1 MNDPK
6 IFRKDPDLARKGIE
20 NRGGQNLPAL
30 EEYIELDKT
39 HRELLQEVEEMRSKR
54 NESSKAIGQAMGA
67 GDKDKAD
74 ALKAEV
80 ATLKDAMAKKE
91 EELTPIAEKTR
102 GLLLSVPHLP
112 DASVPIGKSEE
123 DNPVVRESEC
133 KPAELGFE
141 ARDHVAVGE
150 AIGAFDFETASKLS
164 GSRFAI
170 VQGLGARLQRAISQL
185 MLDTHTGEHGYKET
199 WVPFIV
205 RPEVL
210 EGTGQL
216 PKFEEDLY
224 KTGQLEESE
233 DGSSTHS
240 YYLIPTAEVPLT
252 NIVRESIVDE
262 EELPL
267 KMTGLTPCF
276 RQEAGSYGKDVKGF
290 IRQHQ
295 FEKVELVW
303 ISKPED
309 SMDALEALTGDAETI
324 LKILKLPYRVIEL
337 CTADIG
343 FAAKKTYDLEV
354 WLPSEKRYREISS
367 CSNCGDFQSR
377 RMNARLRRKPVGG
390 KKGAVELVHTLNGS
404 GLAVGRTLVAVL
416 ENYQNADGS
425 VTVPEALRPYMGGV
439 ETIKPTA

>member
-6 IFRKDPDLARKGIE
+6 LLRNDPDAARKAIE
-20 NRGGQNLPAL
+20 SRSGNFSPVL
-30 EEYIELDKT
+30 EEYLTLDKT
-39 HRELLQEVEEMRSKR
+39 YRALLQEVEEMRSKR
-54 NESSKAIGQAMGA
+54 NDSSKAIGKAMGS
-67 GDKDKAD
+67 GDKDKAE

-80 ATLKDAMAKKE
+80 AALKEQMGMKE
-91 EELTPIAEKTR
+91 KELDPIAEKTR
-102 GLLLSVPHLP
+102 ALLLSIPHLP
-112 DASVPIGKSEE
+112 DASVPLGKSED
-123 DNPVVRESEC
+123 DNPVVRESAVNPGE
-133 KPAELGFE
+133 FE
-141 ARDHVAVGE
+141 FEVKDHVAVGE
-150 AIGAFDFETASKLS
+150 GIDAFDFETASKLS

-170 VQGLGARLQRAISQL
+170 VKGLGARLQRAIAQL
-185 MLDTHTGEHGYKET
+185 MLDTHTQKHGYTEM
-199 WVPFIV
+199 WVPYIV
-205 RPEVL
+205 RPEIL

-233 DGSSTHS
+233 DGTNTHTN
-240 YYLIPTAEVPLT
+240 YLIPTAEVPLT
-252 NIVRESIVDE
+252 NVVRDSIVAE
-262 EELPL
+262 EDLPI
-267 KMTGLTPCF
+267 KITGQTPCF

-303 ISKPED
+303 IVKPED
-309 SMDALEALTGDAETI
+309 SMDALETLTGHAEEI

-337 CTADIG
+337 CTADVG

-367 CSNCGDFQSR
+367 CSNCGDFQAR
-377 RMNARLRRKPVGG
+377 RMNARLRRKGLGG
-390 KKGAVELVHTLNGS
+390 KKGAVELLHTLNGS

-425 VTVPEALRPYMGGV
+425 LTVPEALRPYMGGV
-439 ETIKPTA
+439 DVIKPA